1 MIIEIP
7 TDWEKFL
14 LSTTAIVNQICK
26 PLFEKTHVKYFDY
39 SHYYKDGSLL
49 IFTSNPRFIFD
60 VIQKKLYPTANE
72 FQAFF
77 KQGMR
82 LTFLSE
88 NTHLPNAASENDLDK
103 YENNIV
109 LAKNHNIHHRLYI
122 AEGRKDHVRLG
133 GFAIDENKQSI
144 FEFYLNSVDVLENFI
159 VYFESKI
166 ETLLSKKKNHK
177 IIILPCFVEEPE
189 NNVLIK
195 FEGLDLAANFIPD
208 TFSLSVRDKNIVLT
222 RRELECLAFSLKGYS
237 TKETAKILKIS
248 PKTIENRIYRT
259 RNKLGHAPKVE
270 LRKLLF
276 DHKLFYL
283 FDKLYFQNNNSL

>member
-1 MIIEIP
+1 MFN
-7 TDWEKFL
+7 WLKQ
-14 LSTTAIVNQICK
+14 NRQI
-26 PLFEKTHVKYFDY
+26 LF
-39 SHYYKDGSLL
+39 SLDRRSL
-49 IFTSNPRFIFD
+49 ALMRIGFGLVLIFD

-177 IIILPCFVEEPE
+177 KDP
-189 NNVLIK
+189 
-195 FEGLDLAANFIPD
+195 
-208 TFSLSVRDKNIVLT
+208 
-222 RRELECLAFSLKGYS
+222 
-237 TKETAKILKIS
+237 TAKPKEIKILLVNVS
-248 PKTIENRIYRT
+248 ENKAKPLT
-259 RNKLGHAPKVE
+259 
-270 LRKLLF
+270 
-276 DHKLFYL
+276 
-283 FDKLYFQNNNSL
+283 